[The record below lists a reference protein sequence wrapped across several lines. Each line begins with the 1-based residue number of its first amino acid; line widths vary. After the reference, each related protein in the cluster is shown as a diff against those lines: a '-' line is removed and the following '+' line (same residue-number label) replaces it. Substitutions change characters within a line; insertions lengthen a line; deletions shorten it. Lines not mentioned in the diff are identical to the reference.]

1 MKAVNGYYEDGRF
14 TPFDIIPL
22 PKRAKAV
29 LVYEDSSLFAEETSP
44 LTKQATAWLKFAQ
57 EIRTC
62 DESLG
67 DEFDK
72 VMTERVNFK
81 QELEL

>member
-14 TPFDIIPL
+14 TPFDIMPL
-22 PKRAKAV
+22 PKRVKAV
-29 LVYEDSSLFAEETSP
+29 LVYEEPSLVVEETSP

-57 EIRTC
+57 EVRAC
-62 DESLG
+62 DEPLG

-72 VMTERVNFK
+72 VMAERVNLK